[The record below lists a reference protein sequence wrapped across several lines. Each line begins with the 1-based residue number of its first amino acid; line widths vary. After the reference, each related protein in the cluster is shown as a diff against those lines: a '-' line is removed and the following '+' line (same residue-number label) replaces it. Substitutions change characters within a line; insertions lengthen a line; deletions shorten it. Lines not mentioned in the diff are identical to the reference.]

1 MAECDERAAARVAIG
16 VAQQLELDDFTL
28 GLENGTQR
36 TEQNQEEVEELSPS
50 KQKASKVASD
60 SKNGDLALK
69 RTRTSEDVEAEL
81 K

>member
-1 MAECDERAAARVAIG
+1 MADKPNQAKIG
-16 VAQQLELDDFTL
+16 E
-28 GLENGTQR
+28 LENGTQR

-50 KQKASKVASD
+50 KQNPGKVASD
-60 SKNGDLALK
+60 GKNGDLGLK

>member
-1 MAECDERAAARVAIG
+1 MADKPNQAKIG
-16 VAQQLELDDFTL
+16 E
-28 GLENGTQR
+28 LENGTQR

-50 KQKASKVASD
+50 KQKAGKVASD
-60 SKNGDLALK
+60 GKNGDLALK